1 MTKGS
6 WKLSLSSDLEQTVSS
21 PPSFDSLSELF
32 YAARFDA
39 SSPVYKAYEQQI
51 TSTLT
56 SLRDSGRKFGA
67 LILEPVLL
75 GAGGMLLV

>member
-1 MTKGS
+1 MTKGA
-6 WKLSLSSDLEQTVSS
+6 WKLSLPSAIQETVSS

-32 YAARFDA
+32 YEARFDA
-39 SSPVYKAYEQQI
+39 SSPVYKAYERHI
-51 TSTLT
+51 TDTLT

-75 GAGGMLLV
+75 GAGGMILV